1 MSSETTAT
9 GPGAPR
15 VTVAAVV
22 RRGDGRFLLVEEE
35 VRGRRVLNQPA
46 GHVDPGEQVLD
57 ALRRETLEETGW
69 QVEPRAL
76 VAIYDWISPTDDAHY
91 LRLTYAA
98 DAVGEV
104 HGAVLDHGIIG
115 PRWLSLAELEASAVP
130 ARSPLVARSIRDYL
144 AGPLLPLDVVRRPA
158 VAP

>member
-1 MSSETTAT
+1 MSSDRADA

-22 RRGDGRFLLVEEE
+22 RRDDGRFLLVEED

-46 GHVDPGEQVLD
+46 GHVDPGEQLLD

-76 VAIYDWISPTDDAHY
+76 VAIYDWISPTDRAHY
-91 LRLTYAA
+91 VRFTYAA
-98 DAVGEV
+98 DAITEV
-104 HGAVLDHGIIG
+104 AGAVLDHGIVG
-115 PRWLSLAELEASAVP
+115 PRWLSLAELETDAVP
-130 ARSPLVARSIRDYL
+130 ARSPLVARSIRDFL

-158 VAP
+158 VGP